1 MGCSDLLAG
10 AHEQGI
16 GAITDR
22 GIGPDAAYEF
32 LLDDSQFG
40 LIVRW
45 RTSFGTRG
53 SQVQILPLRPALR
66 SN

>member
-22 GIGPDAAYEF
+22 GIGPDAAYK
-32 LLDDSQFG
+32 SC
-40 LIVRW
+40 W
-45 RTSFGTRG
+45 TTANS
-53 SQVQILPLRPALR
+53 A
-66 SN
+66 